1 MGSSRCFFGSPEFQA
16 HQSPPELESH
26 QKLTEMKRNAMIV
39 QEAKSLALTSS
50 AYMESVR
57 NTVLLFHKGL
67 RASAPNKPRF
77 VGELLYNSLTTLGL
91 DACMEHLSI

>member
-1 MGSSRCFFGSPEFQA
+1 
-16 HQSPPELESH
+16 
-26 QKLTEMKRNAMIV
+26 
-39 QEAKSLALTSS
+39 LALTSS

-57 NTVLLFHKGL
+57 NTVLVFHKGL